1 MNNLSITLDNP
12 ARYVNLGPLTI
23 SIPNL
28 FMFSLI
34 LLLFFTPMIVGSVN
48 IRKLRENGDG
58 SRTSLESAA
67 ARFISTWRIVNNSVT
82 LAALIVVFA
91 TGILMASRGLSWLY
105 ASNVS
110 HFVHGLH
117 FWSVQILFV
126 SIILHFMFIF
136 WRSAWKG
143 RRFAMWASGVI
154 AFFTCMFTA
163 YTGGLVASSL
173 NSQWIALQSKNVFNA
188 IGVGSLFNPLNVG
201 QMLTLHIA
209 IFPIVVASLTV
220 WHIAVVQQRF
230 FRLPWTP
237 SANLEAEE

>member
-1 MNNLSITLDNP
+1 MIELAASLYNP
-12 ARYVNLGPLTI
+12 ARYINLGPLTI

-34 LLLFFTPMIVGSVN
+34 LLLFFVPMIVGSLRVRQH
-48 IRKLRENGDG
+48 RKAEKKFEG
-58 SRTSLESAA
+58 ESERGVADFLVA
-67 ARFISTWRIVNNSVT
+67 WKHINNSVS

-91 TGILMASRGLSWLY
+91 SGILMASRGLSWLY

-110 HFVHGLH
+110 HFAHGLH

-126 SIILHFMFIF
+126 SIILHFMFNF
-136 WRSAWKG
+136 WRAAWKG

-173 NSQWIALQSKNVFNA
+173 NSQWIALQSKSVFNA
-188 IGVGSLFNPLNVG
+188 IGLGTLFNPLNVG
-201 QMLTLHIA
+201 QMLTLHIT
-209 IFPIVVASLTV
+209 IFPIMVAFLTL
-220 WHIAVVQQRF
+220 WHVAIAQQRF
-230 FRLPWTP
+230 FHLPWNSPT
-237 SANLEAEE
+237 SLEVEE